1 MTGHRAHTVYIGVHL
16 PGERRHTH
24 RRHHKHHHN
33 KTADDEDDV
42 EIPSKFLHE
51 ILNSI
56 LVFVNKKLLFKLL
69 DKGQIISLYIHKLIF
84 NSVTVYSIQ

>member
-42 EIPSKFLHE
+42 EIPSKFSHE

-56 LVFVNKKLLFKLL
+56 LVFVKNILLFKHS
-69 DKGQIISLYIHKLIF
+69 DKGQINYLIVHRIF
-84 NSVTVYSIQ
+84 HCVTVYSLR